1 MAINHMIEK
10 LKEIYEIGHTGHTT
24 LYAMEGLRG
33 FAVFLVFLVHYIT
46 LSEPWI
52 SETADVRYYA
62 SIVRSIGNIGVDL
75 FFVLSGY
82 LIYGSLIRKE
92 GKFFPYLH
100 RRIERIYPTFTAVFI
115 LYLILSFVLPN
126 ESKIPDGP
134 LQATKYIAENYLL
147 LPGIFNI
154 DPIITVAWSLSY
166 EFFFYLS
173 VPLLIFLLR
182 LRRWAPIKRIAF
194 FLLLSIAV
202 LVWPELFGGHIRMAM
217 FIVGILVFEVSS
229 YCRLPTQLDLP
240 GIVGLGLG
248 LVGTVVQK
256 LYGFNGQWKYAIL
269 AVSFFMLCVACFSG
283 DRYVS
288 KIFRWTPQ
296 RWLGNISYSYY
307 LIHGLVLYAI
317 FLIAPKVFPPTG
329 DNLFVFWFLL
339 ALSFPATF
347 FMSSILFLLVE
358 KPFSL
363 SRHSQSSLS
372 FYKRMKLTGET

>member
-1 MAINHMIEK
+1 MIEK
-10 LKEIYEIGHTGHTT
+10 LKGIYEIGHTGHTT

-33 FAVFLVFLVHYIT
+33 LAIFLVFLVHYIT

-52 SETADVRYYA
+52 SKTANLHYYA
-62 SIVRSIGNIGVDL
+62 SIVRSFGNIGVDL

-92 GKFFPYLH
+92 GKFIPYLH

-115 LYLILSFVLPN
+115 LYLVLSFVFPN

-134 LQATKYIAENYLL
+134 LYATKYIAENYLL

-154 DPIITVAWSLSY
+154 NPIITVAWSLSY
-166 EFFFYLS
+166 EFFFYLT

-182 LRRWAPIKRIAF
+182 LRRWVPIKRIAF
-194 FLLLSIAV
+194 FLLLSVAV
-202 LVWPELFGGHIRMAM
+202 LGWPEVVGGHIRMAM

-229 YCRLPTQLDLP
+229 YCRQPTPTQLGLP
-240 GIVGLGLG
+240 GIVVLGLAF
-248 LVGTVVQK
+248 VGTVAQT

-269 AVSFFMLCVACFSG
+269 AVSFFVLCLACFSG
-283 DRYVS
+283 DGYVS

-307 LIHGLVLYAI
+307 LIHGLVLKTI
-317 FLIAPKVFPPTG
+317 FLAASKLFLPTG

-339 ALSFPATF
+339 ALTFPATF
-347 FMSSILFLLVE
+347 FISSILFLLVE

-363 SRHSQSSLS
+363 SRHTKNTFSIHK
-372 FYKRMKLTGET
+372 KRMKLTAES